1 MSPSTLTM
9 DEPVVIKIGGSLTDR
24 ARSVVEEVRASGRR
38 ALIVPGG
45 GGFADG
51 VRALDPPATAAHWMA
66 VCAMEAYGWYLSSFG
81 LPATADVAVPA
92 GPTVLLPYTA
102 LRAADPLPHSWDVTS
117 DTIAAWVADR
127 LDARLILVKSVD
139 TLRRDGQRMHD
150 VREPFSC
157 EEVDPCLLP
166 YLFDRK
172 IRACVVNGRIP
183 GRVSA
188 LLAGEDVPC
197 TRIHTR
203 L

>member
-1 MSPSTLTM
+1 M
-9 DEPVVIKIGGSLTDR
+9 DRAVVVKIGGSLTDR
-24 ARSVVEEVRASGRR
+24 AGAIVEEVRASGRR

-45 GGFADG
+45 GAFADG

-66 VCAMEAYGWYLSSFG
+66 VCAMEAYGWYLTSFG
-81 LPATADVAVPA
+81 LPATMDVAVPP
-92 GPTVLLPYTA
+92 GPTIFLPYTA

-127 LDARLILVKSVD
+127 LDAPLILVKSVD
-139 TLRRDGQRMHD
+139 TLTRDGQQMHD
-150 VREPFSC
+150 VREAFPC

-172 IRACVVNGRIP
+172 IPACVVNGRIP

-188 LLAGEDVPC
+188 LLAWEDVPC
-197 TRIHTR
+197 TRIHART
-203 L
+203 